1 MKKLFALLLCLSML
15 LALAACGKDE
25 EKTPAGTAPGDDYQN
40 NLGVQPLWEDDG
52 PKNDVYTLV
61 ETVYKNHVA
70 GTEGKMA
77 IEFDEKGQILKGFND
92 ADDDYVLQAEME
104 FDSNGFPAAVTLLMD
119 GDVWDRVALTWD
131 PEGNLLKKDYAE
143 HNDQDC
149 EYTYNRMGAVL
160 KEGTADNYYEY
171 VYEADGFVLSQRQ
184 YRDGVLREIR
194 DYSYAYGLVTECKKS
209 SFDSNGNLY
218 STTKETYDQYGNM
231 TLSRTTYEDETKA
244 ASETHYEYTYDDK
257 GNMLSNDFY
266 RDGKYMYGYT
276 YTYDADGNC
285 TAEWADGELQY
296 ESVYTNGGKNV
307 TTTTYKDGDEISS
320 IIEYEYDEQGNEL
333 HYLKTKNEEAQNER
347 ISTYKT
353 FSLTKRQARVF
364 EAMLEL
370 LSELEVYG

>member
-1 MKKLFALLLCLSML
+1 MKKLFAILLCLSML

-25 EKTPAGTAPGDDYQN
+25 GKTPDVTEPSFEQN
-40 NLGVQPLWEDDG
+40 TGVQPLWEDDS
-52 PKNDVYTLV
+52 PKSDVYALV

-92 ADDDYVLQAEME
+92 ADDDYVLQAELE
-104 FDSNGFPAAVTLLMD
+104 FDVNGFPAVVKLLMD
-119 GDVWDRVALTWD
+119 GKVWDTVALTWD
-131 PEGNLLKKDYAE
+131 PEGNLLKKDHAE

-149 EYTYNRMGAVL
+149 EYTYNRVGAVL
-160 KEGTADNYYEY
+160 KEGTAGNYYEY
-171 VYEADGFVLSQRQ
+171 VYDADGLVVGQRW
-184 YRDGVLREIR
+184 YRDGVVREVR
-194 DYSYAYGLVTECKKS
+194 DYKYAYGLVTECKKNG
-209 SFDSNGNLY
+209 FDSNGNLA
-218 STTKETYDQYGNM
+218 STTVETYDQYGNLL
-231 TLSRTTYEDETKA
+231 LSRTTYQDETKA
-244 ASETHYEYTYDDK
+244 ACEDHYEYTYDEK

-276 YTYDADGNC
+276 YTYDADGNR
-285 TAEWADGELQY
+285 TSERADGELQY

-307 TTTTYKDGDEISS
+307 LTKTYKDGDEISS
-320 IIEYEYDEQGNEL
+320 ILEYEYDEQGNEL
-333 HYLKTKNEEAQNER
+333 HYLRTKNEEAQNER

-370 LSELEVYG
+370 LSELEVYNG

>member
-1 MKKLFALLLCLSML
+1 MKKLFAILLCLSML
-15 LALAACGKDE
+15 LAVAACGKDE
-25 EKTPAGTAPGDDYQN
+25 EKTPDATEPSFGQTT
-40 NLGVQPLWEDDG
+40 GVQPLWEDDG
-52 PKNDVYTLV
+52 PKSDVYTLV

-70 GTEGKMA
+70 GTEGKMT

-92 ADDDYVLQAEME
+92 ADDDYVLQAELE
-104 FDSNGFPAAVTLLMD
+104 FDVNGFPAAVTLQMD
-119 GDVWDRVALTWD
+119 GKVWDRVALTWD
-131 PEGNLLKKDYAE
+131 IDGNLVKEDYAE

-149 EYTYNRMGAVL
+149 EYTYNRVGAVL

-171 VYEADGFVLSQRQ
+171 VYEADGLVVGRRW
-184 YRDGVLREIR
+184 YRDGVVREVR
-194 DYSYAYGLVTECKKS
+194 DYKYAYGLVTECQKN
-209 SFDSNGNLY
+209 SFDSNGNLS
-218 STTKETYDQYGNM
+218 STTVETYDQYGNLI
-231 TLSRTTYEDETKA
+231 LSRTTYQDETKA
-244 ASETHYEYTYDDK
+244 AREDHYEYTYDEK

-276 YTYDADGNC
+276 YTYDADGNR
-285 TAEWADGELQY
+285 TSERADGELQY

-307 TTTTYKDGDEISS
+307 TTKTYKDGDEISS

-370 LSELEVYG
+370 LSELEVYNG